1 MKPKTFKKN
10 KNNTRI
16 KSIQNKLKTVKKN
29 TYEKDLNVTFYSPN
43 YKQNFSCFANEY
55 KNIQQD
61 RYNYK
66 KFYKSYESGQQIKTV
81 VYLGIHYD
89 HKILV
94 QLIDLALKRFNPIL
108 INKIYK
114 ILISNKNDSE
124 IYKDLLKLYG
134 SPANKIKKITTVLC
148 SKNKIIS
155 EVICFYLLTYKLNI
169 DNYLDIGCGN
179 GSFTSA
185 FGKGLKLTKEHIFGV
200 DFENFSEQGNW
211 NRNKNPSNFIFKE
224 LENDKS
230 YPFEDN
236 FFDIITM
243 KMVLH
248 HIDNV
253 DFTFKEISRILKNN
267 GILIIIEHDAFTYA
281 DYMLNDIEHAFYI
294 NVFNENSLIEDY
306 SSVSKKKKSDRK
318 VIKSLD
324 VVKYYDWV
332 ELDNLLMKYNF
343 TYQIGN
349 MLQDHIKADTSA
361 TRVKFNIYKFSK

>member
-10 KNNTRI
+10 KNNTRKKSI
-16 KSIQNKLKTVKKN
+16 KSKLKTVKKN

-43 YKQNFSCFANEY
+43 YKQNFTCFTKEY

-66 KFYKSYESGQQIKTV
+66 KFYKSYESDQQIKTL

-89 HKILV
+89 HKIIV
-94 QLIDLALKRFNPIL
+94 QLIDLALKRFNPML

-124 IYKDLLKLYG
+124 IYTDLSKLYV
-134 SPANKIKKITTVLC
+134 SPLNKVKKITPVVC
-148 SKNKIIS
+148 NKNKIIS
-155 EVICFYLLTYKLNI
+155 ELLSFYLLKYKLNI

-185 FGKGLKLTKEHIFGV
+185 FGKELKLTKEHMFGV
-200 DFENFSEQGNW
+200 DFANFSEQGDW
-211 NRNKNPSNFIFKE
+211 NRGKNACNFIFKQ

-306 SSVSKKKKSDRK
+306 PSVSKKNKSNHK
-318 VIKSLD
+318 SIESLD
-324 VVKYYDWV
+324 IVKYYDWI

-343 TYQIGN
+343 TYQSGN
-349 MLQDHIKADTSA
+349 MIKDHIKADTSA